1 MGRVGIQ
8 LYIGC
13 KVIKA
18 TKMDEVSFLTEIKQ
32 QPTFEGQET
41 RLGYYVE
48 YPDGYQSWSPVEAFE
63 NAYRVI
69 TSQEAFFMLSEA
81 AVNGPEN
88 EQPDSADPNTV
99 RCSVCGDGMST
110 VCRECTKLM
119 VGSDG

>member
-63 NAYRVI
+63 NAYRAI
-69 TSQEAFFMLSEA
+69 TPQEAVFML
-81 AVNGPEN
+81 PEI
-88 EQPDSADPNTV
+88 E
-99 RCSVCGDGMST
+99 
-110 VCRECTKLM
+110 
-119 VGSDG
+119 